1 MGVDVIVVA
10 AGVEVGCD
18 VGVDVGCVGLLPH
31 AASTHVAAAMQ
42 ISLCSRFMSRHYSIV
57 KRETRCW
64 RKRGYTHTDLMVTL
78 EQFESGFR
86 LDQYI
91 AHLKHNKEN
100 FRANFIKAIEC
111 ITPDDLA
118 FFRSLPQH
126 VHVAALTSDASLD
139 ALRDVPVI
147 SRLSTETSRLS
158 LRLFDE
164 DQQVSAIDA
173 LRLTTQYA
181 CDRAQVGLPIIAFF
195 RENMAY
201 IGAQCGPLPEMA
213 DEMNRRHQRWV
224 LEHPEIKDAQE
235 SLASMSPL
243 TRTKLTQVMYAM
255 SPEQRIEGGQKLIGH
270 WRQILAT
277 L

>member
-1 MGVDVIVVA
+1 
-10 AGVEVGCD
+10 
-18 VGVDVGCVGLLPH
+18 
-31 AASTHVAAAMQ
+31 
-42 ISLCSRFMSRHYSIV
+42 V
-57 KRETRCW
+57 KRETRY
-64 RKRGYTHTDLMVTL
+64 RKKRGYTHTDLMVTL
-78 EQFESGFR
+78 EQFESGLR

-118 FFRSLPQH
+118 FFRALPQRIQ
-126 VHVAALTSDASLD
+126 VAALTSDASLD

-164 DQQVSAIDA
+164 DQHTSAIDA
-173 LRLTTQYA
+173 LRLSTRDA
-181 CDRAQVGLPIIAFF
+181 CDRAQSGIPIIAFF
-195 RENMAY
+195 SENMDY
-201 IGAQCGPLPEMA
+201 IGAQCGPLPEIT
-213 DEMNRRHQRWV
+213 DEMYRRQQRWV
-224 LEHPEIKDAQE
+224 LEHPEIKDAHE
-235 SLASMSPL
+235 SFASMSPI

-255 SPEQRIEGGQKLIGH
+255 SPEQRIEGGQKLIRH
-270 WRQILAT
+270 WRHILAT